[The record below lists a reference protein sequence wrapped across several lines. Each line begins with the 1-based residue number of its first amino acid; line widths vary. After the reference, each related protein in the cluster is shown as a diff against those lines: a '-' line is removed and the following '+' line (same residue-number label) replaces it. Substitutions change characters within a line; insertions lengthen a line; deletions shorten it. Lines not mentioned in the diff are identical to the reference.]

1 MTTGKSAQ
9 MLKIFIGESEM
20 HHHETLYHAI
30 ILKLKEHGASGAT
43 TLRGIEGFGNNN
55 RKRQKPL
62 HALSGDLP
70 IVIEVIDTP
79 ERIDSILEVI
89 QPMIKEGMIARIR
102 DVEIIQ
108 GHPGA

>member
-1 MTTGKSAQ
+1 MANTMQAQ

-20 HHHETLYHAI
+20 YNHETLYHAI
-30 ILKLKEHGASGAT
+30 ILKLKEYGASGAT
-43 TLRGIEGFGNNN
+43 TIRGIEGFGQNN

-79 ERIDSILEVI
+79 ERIDAILDVV
-89 QPMIKEGMIARIR
+89 QPMVKEGMIARIHN
-102 DVEIIQ
+102 VEIIQ
-108 GHPGA
+108 GGVSF